1 MSDEQETYTRRT
13 TMKLTETTKNLTTTQ
28 LKSAAISLYGTT
40 KREEYDAYRLAITL
54 LEERLSEDEFNFFL
68 DTIERGRF
76 GLAGGE

>member
-1 MSDEQETYTRRT
+1 
-13 TMKLTETTKNLTTTQ
+13 MKLLEETKKFTNTQ

-68 DTIERGRF
+68 DTLERGRF
-76 GLAGGE
+76 GLSGGE